1 MRQAV
6 LSAFTTCAMLGAVT
20 LAIPAAAE
28 AQTVIII
35 NGNQPYYPQPYPY
48 PHQHVV
54 YDVPGYYAEAPGYYY
69 GAGYGCYTG
78 CNGYYNGYYPPYGYG
93 QYRPNW
99 GW

>member
-6 LSAFTTCAMLGAVT
+6 LSVFTGCAMLCAAT
-20 LAIPAAAE
+20 ISMPAAAE

-48 PHQHVV
+48 PHRHVV
-54 YDVPGYYAEAPGYYY
+54 YDVPGYYY
-69 GAGYGCYTG
+69 GAE
-78 CNGYYNGYYPPYGYG
+78 NGYYNGYNNGYYNSYGDGYYPAYRYGYN
-93 QYRPNW
+93 RPYW